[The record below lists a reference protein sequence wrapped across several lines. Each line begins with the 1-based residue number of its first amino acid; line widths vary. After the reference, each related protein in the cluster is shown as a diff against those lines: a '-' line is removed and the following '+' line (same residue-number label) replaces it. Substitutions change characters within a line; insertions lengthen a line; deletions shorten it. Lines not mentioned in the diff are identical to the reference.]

1 LTENVTRCERVGPCS
16 IRLASVN
23 VCRSG
28 TYSVFCA
35 NAKVGDGVKRRC
47 ELVSD
52 TRLSWKRTSRAV
64 LQLQH
69 SPLLLRWRP
78 KPAATTP
85 CDGVRATAALWHLLH
100 VDATEECKELM
111 L

>member
-1 LTENVTRCERVGPCS
+1 MRFCSFS
-16 IRLASVN
+16 IRA
-23 VCRSG
+23 
-28 TYSVFCA
+28 
-35 NAKVGDGVKRRC
+35 
-47 ELVSD
+47 
-52 TRLSWKRTSRAV
+52 
-64 LQLQH
+64 
-69 SPLLLRWRP
+69 PLLLRWRP

>member
-1 LTENVTRCERVGPCS
+1 MYNCGLCEDPWEEDVACGFA
-16 IRLASVN
+16 ASAFV
-23 VCRSG
+23 
-28 TYSVFCA
+28 A
-35 NAKVGDGVKRRC
+35 
-47 ELVSD
+47 
-52 TRLSWKRTSRAV
+52 
-64 LQLQH
+64 
-69 SPLLLRWRP
+69 PLLLRWRP